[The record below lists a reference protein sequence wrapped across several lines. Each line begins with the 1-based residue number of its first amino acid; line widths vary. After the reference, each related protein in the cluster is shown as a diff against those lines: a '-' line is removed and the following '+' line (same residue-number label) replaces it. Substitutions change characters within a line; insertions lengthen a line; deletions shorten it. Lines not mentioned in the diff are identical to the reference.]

1 MNEKSLVE
9 KTLACPVD
17 KGALVFQENSVQCVT
32 CKQNYAVD
40 DGIYC
45 LMPLP
50 SPDAAHAFHEQKAR
64 DKEADIYDKNL
75 GLKFLTGFEIKRYA
89 ASLAD
94 EIKNETPLLEIAC
107 GTGRFT
113 PLLAPRFL
121 HTFSLDVSIES
132 LRVLRKKLAGTPHEK
147 KVTLIHADAAH
158 LPFASETF
166 EKVGCFQMFQHLPSH
181 DIRCK
186 MLAEIQRVL
195 KNGGKL
201 SLSAYRDHPFLT
213 FLWKKEGTHPNGS
226 YFYRF
231 AKHELEY
238 VLDGYFN
245 GVNVTPMPF
254 FYVWLATCKK

>member
-1 MNEKSLVE
+1 MSDKTLIE
-9 KTLACPVD
+9 KTLACPAD
-17 KGALVFQENSVQCVT
+17 KGALAFQENSVQCVT
-32 CKQNYAVD
+32 CKQTYTID
-40 DGIYC
+40 DGIFC
-45 LMPLP
+45 LMPPP
-50 SPDAAHAFHEQKAR
+50 SPGSAHAFLEQKAR
-64 DKEADIYDKNL
+64 DKEAHIYDDNI
-75 GLKFLTGFEIKRYA
+75 GLKFLTGFEIKRYL
-89 ASLAD
+89 AS
-94 EIKNETPLLEIAC
+94 IKGKGENDAPLLEIAC

-113 PLLAPRFL
+113 PLLAPDFS
-121 HTFSLDVSIES
+121 HVFSLDVSIES

-186 MLAEIQRVL
+186 MLSEIQRVL

-213 FLWKKEGTHPNGS
+213 LMWKKEGTHPNGS

-245 GVNVTPMPF
+245 DVNVTPMPF
-254 FYVWLATCKK
+254 FYVWLATCRK